1 MYEPTKGS
9 SYIPLPVALQNSSRG
24 LVNIK
29 NDNNDCF
36 RWCHARFLNPQKK
49 EPQRINK
56 SERER
61 EIEITK
67 FDYEGIEF
75 AVSVKGYA
83 KLECKNR
90 ININV
95 FGYEDK
101 EFYPI
106 YISKGSY
113 EDEERRKIVYLLRTL
128 IN

>member
-1 MYEPTKGS
+1 M
-9 SYIPLPVALQNSSRG
+9 
-24 LVNIK
+24 
-29 NDNNDCF
+29 
-36 RWCHARFLNPQKK
+36 NPQKK

-56 SERER
+56 SDRER

>member
-1 MYEPTKGS
+1 ME
-9 SYIPLPVALQNSSRG
+9 LQNSSRG

-29 NDNNDCF
+29 NDINDCV

-49 EPQRINK
+49 DPQRIKK
-56 SERER
+56 SDRER

-101 EFYPI
+101 QFYPI
-106 YISKGSY
+106 YISKGSN
-113 EDEERRKIVYLLRTL
+113 EDVFNLLVIAEGEKKNCVLIRTL

>member
-1 MYEPTKGS
+1 MYEPTKRS

-49 EPQRINK
+49 EPRRINK
-56 SERER
+56 SDRER

-106 YISKGSY
+106 
-113 EDEERRKIVYLLRTL
+113 
-128 IN
+128 